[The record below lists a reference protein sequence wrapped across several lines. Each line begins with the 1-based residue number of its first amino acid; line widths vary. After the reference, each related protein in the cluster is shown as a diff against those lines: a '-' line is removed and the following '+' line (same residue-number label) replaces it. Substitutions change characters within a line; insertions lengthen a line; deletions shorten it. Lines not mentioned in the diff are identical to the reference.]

1 MDQYQ
6 LGQQC
11 KKCSARLYCN
21 NCPCS
26 MCGADN
32 TIKENNTEEETVS
45 DAPVSPPEAQNKMPS
60 MFKQA
65 KNFATSA
72 AKHIANGG
80 QNVPENLKNARLEIC
95 GGCDKLSGDRCSACG
110 CIVSIKAAW
119 ASEECPIGK
128 WERYE
133 QTRGKCGGCG
143 GK

>member
-1 MDQYQ
+1 MA
-6 LGQQC
+6 
-11 KKCSARLYCN
+11 CSDMCL
-21 NCPCS
+21 CPR
-26 MCGADN
+26 CGTGATSDEVAESLAG
-32 TIKENNTEEETVS
+32 TIEK
-45 DAPVSPPEAQNKMPS
+45 QKMPS
-60 MFKQA
+60 MLEQA

-72 AKHIANGG
+72 AKHVMNRG

-95 GGCDKLSGDRCSACG
+95 SGCDKLSGDRCSACG
-110 CIVSIKAAW
+110 CMVSIKAAW

>member
-1 MDQYQ
+1 MRKCNQ
-6 LGQQC
+6 
-11 KKCSARLYCN
+11 CSAEISLLGSCTCGN
-21 NCPCS
+21 
-26 MCGADN
+26 CGALNFVDDSAHPQ
-32 TIKENNTEEETVS
+32 K
-45 DAPVSPPEAQNKMPS
+45 DKKMPS

-72 AKHIANGG
+72 ARHIANGG

-95 GGCDKLSGDRCSACG
+95 GGCDKLSGDKCSACG
-110 CIVSIKAAW
+110 CLVSIKAAW

>member
-1 MDQYQ
+1 MRT
-6 LGQQC
+6 C
-11 KKCSARLYCN
+11 KECSARLVCHGS
-21 NCPCS
+21 CICAT
-26 MCGADN
+26 CGILN
-32 TIKENNTEEETVS
+32 MSEPPIETEPPTEPAEE
-45 DAPVSPPEAQNKMPS
+45 QKMPS
-60 MFKQA
+60 VFKQA

-72 AKHIANGG
+72 AKHVMNRG

-95 GGCDKLSGDRCSACG
+95 SGCDKLSGDRCSECG
-110 CIVSIKAAW
+110 CVVSIKAAW

>member
-1 MDQYQ
+1 M
-6 LGQQC
+6 
-11 KKCSARLYCN
+11 SE
-21 NCPCS
+21 PP
-26 MCGADN
+26 
-32 TIKENNTEEETVS
+32 IETEPPTEPAEE
-45 DAPVSPPEAQNKMPS
+45 QKMPS
-60 MFKQA
+60 VFKQA

-72 AKHIANGG
+72 AKHVMNRG

-95 GGCDKLSGDRCSACG
+95 SGCDKLSGDRCSECG
-110 CIVSIKAAW
+110 CVVSIKAAW

>member
-1 MDQYQ
+1 MNIQPAEDVQP
-6 LGQQC
+6 
-11 KKCSARLYCN
+11 S
-21 NCPCS
+21 
-26 MCGADN
+26 
-32 TIKENNTEEETVS
+32 ENE
-45 DAPVSPPEAQNKMPS
+45 MPS

-72 AKHIANGG
+72 VKHIANGA

-95 GGCDKLSGDRCSACG
+95 GGCDKLSGDKCSACG
-110 CIVSIKAAW
+110 CLVSIKAAW

-128 WERYE
+128 WEQYK

>member
-1 MDQYQ
+1 MRE
-6 LGQQC
+6 C
-11 KKCSARLYCN
+11 KG
-21 NCPCS
+21 CS
-26 MCGADN
+26 MGLICHTTCICGVCG
-32 TIKENNTEEETVS
+32 TLSEPEPPTGTE
-45 DAPVSPPEAQNKMPS
+45 PPTEPAKKQKMPS
-60 MFKQA
+60 VFKQA

-72 AKHIANGG
+72 AKHVMNRG

-95 GGCDKLSGDRCSACG
+95 SGCDKLSGDRCSACG
-110 CIVSIKAAW
+110 CMVSIKAAW